1 MSKADLDKKSAE
13 VAAMFDDVAPTYDL
27 TNAVLSFGQDRRW
40 RGIVRDAVDPKSGQ
54 KILDLAAGTG
64 ASSVAFAKPGVKVI
78 AGDFSEGMLAVGRK
92 RHPEIEFVFA
102 DATKLPFKDG
112 EFDAVTISFGLRN
125 VENVKK
131 ALSEM
136 HRVTKPGGRIVICE
150 FSKVTNPVLKPFY
163 NFYLNRVLP
172 AFSRIA
178 SKTPEAYS
186 YLSESIV
193 AWPSQQELSVKVS
206 EAGFKDV
213 VFRNLTFGIV
223 AVHVGFKPKKT
234 EVKKA
239 AAKKAAGKKT
249 VATKPAKKA
258 AK

>member
-40 RGIVRDAVDPKSGQ
+40 RGIVRDAVDPQSGQ

-102 DATKLPFKDG
+102 DATKLPFKDA

-131 ALSEM
+131 ALAEM
-136 HRVTKPGGRIVICE
+136 YRVTKPGGRIVICE

-193 AWPSQQELSVKVS
+193 AWPDQHELGVKVS
-206 EAGFKDV
+206 DAGYKDV
-213 VFRNLTFGIV
+213 VYRNLTFGIV
-223 AVHVGFKPKKT
+223 AVHVGFKPMKVAAK
-234 EVKKA
+234 KKA
-239 AAKKAAGKKT
+239 AAKKPTTKKP
-249 VATKPAKKA
+249 AAKKA